1 MRSGEVTRKT
11 KETNIK
17 TSVVVDGDGN
27 SSVNT
32 SVKFLDHMIDSLA
45 THSLMNIQIEATG
58 DLVHHTVEDVAL
70 SLGEAINKALGDRK
84 GIKRFG
90 FAMVPMDDALSYSA
104 IDMIKN
110 VEDAEAYSAID

>member
-32 SVKFLDHMIDSLA
+32 SVKFLLEVWNEEKNFSL
-45 THSLMNIQIEATG
+45 L
-58 DLVHHTVEDVAL
+58 L
-70 SLGEAINKALGDRK
+70 
-84 GIKRFG
+84 
-90 FAMVPMDDALSYSA
+90 
-104 IDMIKN
+104 
-110 VEDAEAYSAID
+110 